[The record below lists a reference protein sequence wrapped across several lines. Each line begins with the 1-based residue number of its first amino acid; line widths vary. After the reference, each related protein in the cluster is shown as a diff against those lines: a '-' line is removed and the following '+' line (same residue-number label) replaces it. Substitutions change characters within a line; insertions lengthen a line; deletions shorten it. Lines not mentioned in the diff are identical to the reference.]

1 MDSFANTE
9 DLEYEPK
16 ISESKN
22 YLKFL
27 KLTHDGHFEDDLHY
41 DSDGYY
47 EDDLLGDLVRTESD
61 QDFSKSELPEAGN
74 YYNSEKSNMGKFL
87 NLGY

>member
-1 MDSFANTE
+1 MEQNSE

-27 KLTHDGHFEDDLHY
+27 KLTHDGHQFEEEY
-41 DSDGYY
+41 DSEGYY
-47 EDDLLGDLVRTESD
+47 EDDMIEGGMVRTESD
-61 QDFSKSELPEAGN
+61 QDFCYSDLTEAGN
-74 YYNSEKSNMGKFL
+74 
-87 NLGY
+87 